1 MHVIIRQDTL
11 RIPLT
16 GQHHAYIYPVKQKY
30 QSLLRH
36 NIVWFL
42 EAHGSFYGSSHLQPD
57 KHIISLYGSIVTQPA
72 AFKMDYSPG
81 SPEFWRDA
89 VIAVKKRGTNY
100 EMCNMRNFY

>member
-1 MHVIIRQDTL
+1 MIPFRNHSIHH
-11 RIPLT
+11 RITIL
-16 GQHHAYIYPVKQKY
+16 
-30 QSLLRH
+30 
-36 NIVWFL
+36 F
-42 EAHGSFYGSSHLQPD
+42 F
-57 KHIISLYGSIVTQPA
+57 LYGFIVTQPA